1 MVKLIPWE
9 LQRPEPVSTPVETG
23 TITVTALYSDG
34 ATVIPSGITQV
45 CNADGS
51 VGSEISF
58 ESGTFIIEKP
68 AGDYII
74 NIVVENV
81 VVGTLNLTIIV
92 GENPG
97 QSVVTN

>member
-1 MVKLIPWE
+1 M
-9 LQRPEPVSTPVETG
+9 
-23 TITVTALYSDG
+23 YSDG
-34 ATVIPSGITQV
+34 VTSIPSGIGQI

-74 NIVVENV
+74 NIVIDGI
-81 VVGTLNLTIIV
+81 VVGTLNIHINAGDALT
-92 GENPG
+92 

>member
-1 MVKLIPWE
+1 M
-9 LQRPEPVSTPVETG
+9 STQVETG

-34 ATVIPSGITQV
+34 ATVIPSGIAQI

-51 VGSEISF
+51 VGTEIPF
-58 ESGTFIIEKP
+58 EGGTLKTERP
-68 AGDYII
+68 AGDCII